1 MKTSID
7 GQINDDSLQ
16 KFALFLFEKL
26 REEGQYDRPESSTD
40 ENTCRVPEMQDA
52 VWVMVYWYWW
62 LKQVSRMAIR
72 TRKE

>member
-52 VWVMVYWYWW
+52 V
-62 LKQVSRMAIR
+62 
-72 TRKE
+72 